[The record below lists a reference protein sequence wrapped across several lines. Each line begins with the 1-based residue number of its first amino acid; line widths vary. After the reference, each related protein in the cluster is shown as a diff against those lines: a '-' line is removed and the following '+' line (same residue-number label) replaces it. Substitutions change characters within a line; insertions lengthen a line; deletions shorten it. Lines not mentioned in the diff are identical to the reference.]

1 MNQYLWV
8 VVSLLVV
15 FLPHG
20 SGAAQGV
27 TSLTSATFDRVVK
40 ETPRVFVEFYAPWCS
55 HCTKLAPV
63 WKEVAE
69 RLEDDRSVVVAQVD
83 GTTDRSLLAR
93 FNVTGFPTIKLFV
106 DGVRVYTYTGERSA
120 SAMVGYVANG
130 DFGVHKFTLIPS
142 VPTFPQKLMFALED
156 GVGLAEKQVMNA
168 VKSFD
173 AGRFDDPAYLWV
185 AAIAFVLFVVGLA
198 IPLTLRTVI
207 GAVASRL
214 RTPRPAPARVPVQSS
229 SSSSTT
235 TAATKPPASDG
246 TDASKAEA
254 APKPET
260 KKDQ

>member
-1 MNQYLWV
+1 
-8 VVSLLVV
+8 
-15 FLPHG
+15 
-20 SGAAQGV
+20 V
-27 TSLTSATFDRVVK
+27 TSLTTATFDRVVK

-69 RLEDDRSVVVAQVD
+69 RLEDDSSVVVASVD

-130 DFGVHKFTLIPS
+130 DFGVHKFTIMPS
-142 VPTFPQKLMFALED
+142 VPTFAQQLMFALED

-185 AAIAFVLFVVGLA
+185 AAIAIVLFVVGLV

-214 RTPRPAPARVPVQSS
+214 RAPRPAPARVSVQ

-235 TAATKPPASDG
+235 TATKPPASDG
-246 TDASKAEA
+246 TDPPKAEA